1 MIRKVEETISN
12 KQKEFSCIDV
22 QVLAVLGGNLKAVLM
37 LETKSNTTA
46 YKWLLK
52 RGLLAENYRKNF
64 FPLFLRR
71 LSRSIVS
78 THFWTN
84 KVITFVIVFSTSF
97 SRFSYHLLIGT
108 NRFNEKNLFY
118 LSYLK
123 KLFLKGTFL
132 SRSQ

>member
-12 KQKEFSCIDV
+12 KQKEFSYINV
-22 QVLAVLGGNLKAVLM
+22 QVLAVLGWNLKAVLM

-84 KVITFVIVFSTSF
+84 KAITFVIVFSTSF

-118 LSYLK
+118 LLYLK

>member
-12 KQKEFSCIDV
+12 KQKEFSYIDV
-22 QVLAVLGGNLKAVLM
+22 QVLAVLGWNLKAVLM

-84 KVITFVIVFSTSF
+84 KAITFVIVFSTSF

-118 LSYLK
+118 LLYLK